1 MEGGAKI
8 ADISPPPYLHFL
20 PKYAHLEIDHLK
32 KTSKN
37 GLKTECPYTK
47 YAHLE
52 IGHRKKRVKM
62 CFKNGI
68 SLPKYA
74 LLEWGGN

>member
-1 MEGGAKI
+1 MDKI
-8 ADISPPPYLHFL
+8 
-20 PKYAHLEIDHLK
+20 LK
-32 KTSKN
+32 ATKN
-37 GLKTECPYTK
+37 ELKTECPYTK